1 MVFRVTN
8 HGLKL
13 GIIEL
18 VMYGISLVTVILLIS
33 AILTDNVLIWK
44 LLSSLGEEYFYVVFS
59 LLVLVFIDADLGIIL
74 FYTIML
80 SGATNIILKNA
91 FKMPRPPESLWRDS
105 AEGYGFPSGHTQVAT
120 SFWSMLILTM
130 RKRCL
135 IVLGTIVTFS
145 IALSRVA
152 LRVHYVTDVLGGFAV
167 GLMITLIVYFLT
179 KSWFKKSLI
188 ILGLL
193 TSCLSLLSG
202 VLFSLGVSYK
212 IAGLSIG
219 ALLYIKYREDLKK
232 INKEAFGRKCIVYI
246 VTVAII
252 MSIILVA
259 HIVVKVYHAP
269 IYGYA
274 LFYAAIMPAFIV
286 GVKKLL

>member
-1 MVFRVTN
+1 MVLRAMSR
-8 HGLKL
+8 GLKL

-18 VMYGISLVTVILLIS
+18 VVYSISLVTVILLIS

-44 LLSSLGEEYFYVVFS
+44 LLSGLGEEYFYVIFS
-59 LLVLVFIDADLGIIL
+59 LLILVFIDADLGIIL

-80 SGATNIILKNA
+80 SGVANIVLKNT

-130 RKRCL
+130 RKRCF
-135 IVLGTIVTFS
+135 IVLGTIVAFS

-152 LRVHYVTDVLGGFAV
+152 LRVHYITDVLGGFAV

-193 TSCLSLLSG
+193 ISCLGLISG
-202 VLFSLGVSYK
+202 ALFSLSVSYK

-219 ALLYIKYREDLKK
+219 ALLYMKHREDLKK
-232 INKEAFGRKCIVYI
+232 INKVTFGKKCIVYI
-246 VTVAII
+246 VAIAII
-252 MSIILVA
+252 MSIILAA
-259 HIVVKVYHAP
+259 HIVVKVYHVP